1 MRSIDF
7 TGQFKK
13 DLKKA
18 IKRNLPEEL
27 LFEVVKMLA
36 EDVELPI
43 KYHDHPLIGDYIGC
57 RECHI

>member
-27 LFEVVKMLA
+27 LFEVVKSWLMMLNC
-36 EDVELPI
+36 LQNI
-43 KYHDHPLIGDYIGC
+43 MITL
-57 RECHI
+57 